1 VIHRPNGACNTNPII
16 PQRHTQPDIRILEA
30 CVSPGIGSTLSR
42 MAPRPTHARIIHATH
57 LLDTEANVWVSTASP
72 TGVPHLVPLS
82 LAWHDDR
89 ILVATPASTPT
100 ARNVAATGK
109 ARAALDSADDVVLV
123 TADAT
128 EEPFASADSAVL
140 NEFVNRVGWNPA
152 TESGEWSLLVL
163 TPQVIQAWQ
172 GPGEI
177 NGRTIMKNGEWLRR

>member
-1 VIHRPNGACNTNPII
+1 
-16 PQRHTQPDIRILEA
+16 
-30 CVSPGIGSTLSR
+30 VSPGTGSSLSR
-42 MAPRPTHARIIHATH
+42 MAPRTTHDRIAHATH
-57 LLDTEANVWVSTASP
+57 LLNTEANVWVSTASL

-82 LAWHDDR
+82 LAWHDNR

-128 EEPFASADSAVL
+128 EEPFASADTAVL
-140 NEFVNRVGWNPA
+140 REFVNRIGWNPA

-163 TPQVIQAWQ
+163 IPQVVQAWQ

-177 NGRTIMKNGEWLRR
+177 DGRTIMKNGEWLHPQRHI